1 MPRPAQIFRL
11 MRPHQWLK
19 NGFVFVGLLF
29 GHGWTDPRLVAQAVC
44 LFAGFC
50 LASSAVYVVNDIAD
64 READRRHPA
73 KRDRPIARGAVSLR
87 SGFAL
92 SVAFA
97 LVGLGLAA
105 AVSPPA
111 LAIVAAYIAIN
122 LAYSGGLKHVA
133 ILDVFIIA
141 AGFMLRILAGTLGLG
156 IEPSQWLLLCGL
168 MVTLFL
174 GFSKRRTE
182 LGAAEGDHS
191 ARRSLDD
198 YSESLLDRMIMVT
211 VAASIICYALYTVD
225 DHTIALHGTDKLV
238 FSLPFVAYGLFRYL
252 YVLYRRGG
260 GADPAWE
267 LVRDPHL
274 LLATAGW
281 LATTWYLI
289 A

>member
-1 MPRPAQIFRL
+1 MSRPAALLRL

-19 NGFVFVGLLF
+19 NGFVFVGPLF
-29 GHGWTDPRLVAQAVC
+29 GHGWTDPRLLAQAAW

-64 READRRHPA
+64 READRRHPV
-73 KRDRPIARGAVSLR
+73 KRSRPIAQGAVSVR

-92 SVAFA
+92 CVALA
-97 LVGLGLAA
+97 LGGLGIAA

-111 LAIVAAYIAIN
+111 LAIVATYIAVN

-133 ILDVFIIA
+133 VLDVFIIA

-174 GFSKRRTE
+174 GFSKRRAE
-182 LGAAEGDHS
+182 LGTAEGDHS
-191 ARRSLDD
+191 ARRSLHD
-198 YSESLLDRMIMVT
+198 YSATLLDRIITVT
-211 VAASIICYALYTVD
+211 VAGSIICYALYTVD
-225 DHTIALHGTDKLV
+225 NKTIALHGTDKLV
-238 FSLPFVAYGLFRYL
+238 FSLPFVVYGLLRYL
-252 YVLYRRGG
+252 YVLHRRGG

-267 LVRDPHL
+267 LLHDPHL